1 MLASGPQDRSRAAEM
16 TRGPIMIHRKALQD
30 KAQFVAGDY
39 RCVVLV
45 DGEEIGGHDF
55 RVG

>member
-1 MLASGPQDRSRAAEM
+1 M
-16 TRGPIMIHRKALQD
+16 TRGPILIHRKALRD